1 MELNVID
8 IVSIVIIVIAAIR
21 CTFRGFIAEA
31 FSMAAIIVGG
41 LAAVF
46 FSKAGAL
53 LIESYFGYSVWNQI
67 IAFLVIFLVVYLVVK
82 LLQGIILRILEKIH
96 LQRLDKALGLFL
108 GIVEGLFVVV
118 IIVYVLEVQP
128 LFDVETLLSE
138 SFLARTIIDLVPIV
152 TPETAPVLQ
161 NTNV

>member
-1 MELNVID
+1 MNINVLD
-8 IVSIVIIVIAAIR
+8 IVAIVIIAVAAIR

-67 IAFLVIFLVVYLVVK
+67 IAFLIIFLIVYLVIK
-82 LLQGIILRILEKIH
+82 LLQGIILRIFEKIH
-96 LQRLDKALGLFL
+96 LERLDKALGFFL
-108 GIVEGLFVVV
+108 GIVEGVLVVV
-118 IIVYVLEVQP
+118 IIVYVLVVQP
-128 LFDVETLLSE
+128 VFEVDDILAD
-138 SFLARTIIDLVPIV
+138 SFVARTIIGIVPM
-152 TPETAPVLQ
+152 APPALPSDLQ
-161 NTNV
+161 NTHV